1 MTTGFT
7 RRTLLGTTL
16 AGAVGLALPER
27 LMAEEGAQPTEPVDT
42 TSGKVRGLRRGGL
55 SRFFG
60 IPYGQDTTLRRFQP
74 PVAPRPW
81 SGVRD
86 CNALGAKTPQG
97 IITIPGVMSMPRA
110 GARGLPVMMA
120 VANLTD
126 AKIPESEDCLVL
138 NVITPDASRRRKRPV
153 MVWLHGGG
161 FAMGS
166 GFDAMT
172 DGSLLAQRGDVVFV
186 SLNHRLNA
194 MGFLYLGG
202 LHGDFAD
209 SGNAGMLDI
218 VLALQWVRDNI
229 EAFGGDPHD
238 VTIFGQ
244 SGGGAKVG
252 TLLGMVPA
260 KGLFHKAIEMSGP
273 VVRLTTKE
281 AAESIAEQTLSALG
295 IAKADVHK
303 LQAIDYKAVIRAASA
318 AKPPMD
324 QAGVIMRG
332 LAPLVDGR
340 SIPAHPF
347 DPVATELSRDVPLM
361 IGAAKDEATL
371 FMAGDPELGRMSE
384 ETARA
389 RFEEAMGGKGAA
401 ALAAYKAAYPRDDP
415 SYWVSSM
422 MTDRM
427 FRSESIVQADRK
439 SAQNAAPIYVYRVD
453 WEPRVVDRLLR
464 SPHGTEVPLVFGTKV
479 PREFVGSGLEVD
491 TLSDQLMTAWLNFA
505 RTGDPSQPGLA
516 WPRYD
521 AVRRL
526 NMIFDAPSRVVA
538 DPDPVARDPVARGLA

>member
-1 MTTGFT
+1 MTSDVT
-7 RRTLLGTTL
+7 RRTLLGATL
-16 AGAVGLALPER
+16 AGSAGLVLPTN
-27 LMAEEGAQPTEPVDT
+27 LMAQQDARPTDAIET
-42 TSGKVRGLRRGGL
+42 TSGKVRGVRHGGL
-55 SRFFG
+55 ARFFG
-60 IPYGQDTTLRRFQP
+60 IPYGQDTGLRRFQP
-74 PVAPRPW
+74 PVAPLPW
-81 SGVRD
+81 NGVRD

-120 VANLTD
+120 VAGVTD

-138 NVITPDASRRRKRPV
+138 NVITPDASRRHKRPV

-172 DGSLLAQRGDVVFV
+172 DGSLLAERGDVVFV

-194 MGFLYLGG
+194 MGFLYLGA
-202 LHGDFAD
+202 LHDDFAD

-218 VLALQWVRDNI
+218 VLALEWVRDNI

-260 KGLFHKAIEMSGP
+260 RGLFHKVIEMSGP
-273 VVRLTTKE
+273 VVRLTTKD
-281 AAESIAEQTLSALG
+281 AAESIAEQTLTALG
-295 IAKADVHK
+295 VARTDVHK
-303 LQAIDYKAVIRAASA
+303 LQTMDYKAIIRAASA
-318 AKPPMD
+318 AKPPAD
-324 QAGVIMRG
+324 DAGVILRG

-347 DPVATELSRDVPLM
+347 DPVATDLSRDIPLM

-371 FMAGDPELGRMSE
+371 FMAGDPELGGMSE

-389 RFEEAMGGKGAA
+389 RFDAAMGGKGAA
-401 ALAAYKAAYPRDDP
+401 AFAAYKAAYPGDDP
-415 SYWVSSM
+415 SYWVSAM

-427 FRSESIVQADRK
+427 FRSDSIVQADRK
-439 SAQNAAPIYVYRVD
+439 SAQEAAPVYVYRAD

-479 PREFVGSGLEVD
+479 PREFVGSGPEVD
-491 TLSDQLMTAWLNFA
+491 TLSDRLMTAWLNFA
-505 RTGDPSQPGLA
+505 RSGDPSQPGLA

-521 AVRRL
+521 ATRRL
-526 NMIFDAPSRVVA
+526 NMIFDAPCRVVA
-538 DPDPVARDPVARGLA
+538 DPDPLARDPVARGVA

>member
-1 MTTGFT
+1 MTDIEFT
-7 RRTLLGTTL
+7 RRTMLGATL
-16 AGAVGLALPER
+16 AGSAALALPGSVLAVE
-27 LMAEEGAQPTEPVDT
+27 AGTPTNPIDT
-42 TSGKVRGLRRGGL
+42 TSGKVRGLRSGGL

-60 IPYGQDTTLRRFQP
+60 IPYGEDTAKHRFQQSR
-74 PVAPRPW
+74 APQPW

-86 CNALGAKTPQG
+86 SNALGPKTPQG
-97 IITIPGVMSMPRA
+97 RITISGVMGKMAA
-110 GARGLPVMMA
+110 GARALPVVMA
-120 VANLTD
+120 VANLTN

-138 NVITPDASRRRKRPV
+138 NVITPDASRKKKRPV

-172 DGSLLAQRGDVVFV
+172 DGSLLAERGDVVFV

-194 MGFLYLGG
+194 LGYLYLGA
-202 LHGDFAD
+202 LSDDFAD

-229 EAFGGDPHD
+229 EAFGGDPHN

-260 KGLFHKAIEMSGP
+260 KELFHKAIEQSGP
-273 VVRLTTKE
+273 VVRLVSKDI
-281 AAESIAEQTLSALG
+281 AADLAEQTLASLG
-295 IAKADVHK
+295 VAKADVHK
-303 LQAIDYKAVIRAASA
+303 LQTMDYKAVIAAASA
-318 AKPPMD
+318 ATPPPGGSGITD
-324 QAGVIMRG
+324 RG
-332 LAPLVDGR
+332 LAPVVDGR

-347 DPVATELSRDVPLM
+347 HPVATELSRDVPLM

-371 FMAGDPELGRMSE
+371 FMAGDPELGKMSVDE
-384 ETARA
+384 ARK
-389 RFEEAMGGKGAA
+389 RFELTLGD
-401 ALAAYKAAYPRDDP
+401 KAAGAFEAYRSADPNSDP
-415 SYWVSSM
+415 SYWVTSL

-427 FRSESIVQADRK
+427 FRTDSVIEADRK
-439 SAQNAAPIYVYRVD
+439 SARNAAPVYMYRVD
-453 WEPRVVDRLLR
+453 YEPRVVDRLLR

-479 PREFVGSGLEVD
+479 PPEFIGSGPEID
-491 TLSDQLMTAWLNFA
+491 TLSNQMMTAWLNFA
-505 RTGDPSQPGLA
+505 RTGNPAQPGLA

-521 AVRRL
+521 ATQRL
-526 NMIFDAPSRVVA
+526 NMIFDAPCKVVG
-538 DPDPVARDPVARGLA
+538 DPDRITREYWAKA